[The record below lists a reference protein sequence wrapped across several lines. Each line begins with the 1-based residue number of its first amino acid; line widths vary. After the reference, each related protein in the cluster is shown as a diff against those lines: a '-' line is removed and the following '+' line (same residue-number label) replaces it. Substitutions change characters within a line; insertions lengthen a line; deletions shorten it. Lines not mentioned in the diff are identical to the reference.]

1 MGLTNS
7 SVGLNSAKEILTAK
21 KKNPNDIVI
30 ALAGNPNVGKS
41 TVFNALTGMNQH
53 TGNWPGKT
61 VSCAQGYFSHGG
73 KNFVLVDLPGTYS
86 LLAHSPEEE
95 VARDFICFGK
105 SAAIIVV
112 CDAGCIERSMNLLL
126 QVTEI
131 NKNVILCVN
140 LMDEARKKKI
150 NIDLNLI
157 SKRLGIKVIATSARS
172 NKGMEELKDALLSV
186 CGCSYEITY
195 GEKTEQ
201 AIELIESE
209 TEKYKDVID
218 PRFLALRLLSCEDP
232 SKSSLINHMG
242 MENEEKESL
251 FSAVSDAKAS
261 VSMNGDDFEDDV
273 VRSLIKC
280 GEEITAGAIE
290 YQNGQYSKKDEKID
304 KILTGKIFAFPAMF
318 LLLALVFYITITL
331 ANYPSAILSMG
342 FTKAE
347 EYLYGLILSTGC
359 PVFICDF
366 IFKGVFRVV
375 GWIISVMLPPMAIF
389 FPLFTLLEDWGYLPR
404 VAFNLDRCFKK
415 CDSCGKQSL
424 TMCMGFGC
432 NAAGVVG
439 CRIIDSER
447 ERLIAILTNAFVPCN
462 GRFPAMI
469 TLITVF
475 FVGFAGGVSGFL
487 SALYLALIIVAGIGA
502 TLLAS
507 KLLSK
512 TVLKGKPSFFT
523 LEMPSYRRPQIAK
536 TLVRSIFDRT
546 IFVLGRAVVVAIP
559 AGALIWILSNVTV
572 GDVSVLNH
580 ISSFLDPVG
589 KLLGMDGVILMAFIL
604 GLPANEIVIPI
615 VIMAYTSS
623 GALTEIGDV
632 SLISEILTSNGWT
645 PVTALCVIV
654 FSLMHSPCTTTLLTV
669 KKETGSVKWTAVA
682 AILPTVFGVIACL
695 LINLIASFF
704 SIYH

>member
-21 KKNPNDIVI
+21 KKSPDDIVI

-61 VSCAQGYFSHGG
+61 VSCAQGYFSHEG

-140 LMDEARKKKI
+140 LMDEAKKKKI
-150 NIDLNLI
+150 NIDPALI

-172 NKGMEELKDALLSV
+172 NKGIEELKNALLDV
-186 CGCSYEITY
+186 TGCSYEITY

-201 AIELIESE
+201 AISLLESE
-209 TEKYKDVID
+209 TEKFKDIIN

-232 SKSSLINHMG
+232 SESSLMKHISIS
-242 MENEEKESL
+242 NEEKESL
-251 FSAVSDAKAS
+251 ALTVSDAKAS
-261 VSMNGDDFEDDV
+261 VFMSGDDFEDDIV
-273 VRSLIKC
+273 KSLIKC

-290 YQNGQYSKKDEKID
+290 YQNGQYSKRDEKID
-304 KILTGKIFAFPAMF
+304 RILTGKIFAFPAMF
-318 LLLALVFYITITL
+318 LLLALVFYITITF
-331 ANYPSAILSMG
+331 ANYPSSLLSMG

-375 GWIISVMLPPMAIF
+375 GWIVSVMLPPMAIF

-475 FVGFAGGVSGFL
+475 FVGFASGVSGFL

-559 AGALIWILSNVTV
+559 AGAIIWILSNVTV

-580 ISSFLDPVG
+580 ISSFLDPAG
-589 KLLGMDGVILMAFIL
+589 RLLGMDGVILMAFIL

-615 VIMAYTSS
+615 AIMAYTSS

-669 KKETGSVKWTAVA
+669 KKETGSIKWTAVA
-682 AILPTVFGVIACL
+682 AILPTMFGIVACL
-695 LINLIASFF
+695 LINLIASIF
-704 SIYH
+704 

>member
-21 KKNPNDIVI
+21 KKSPDDIVI

-61 VSCAQGYFSHGG
+61 VSCAQGYFSHEG

-140 LMDEARKKKI
+140 LMDEAKKKKI
-150 NIDLNLI
+150 NIDLALI

-172 NKGMEELKDALLSV
+172 NKGIEELKNALLDV
-186 CGCSYEITY
+186 TGCSYEITY

-201 AIELIESE
+201 AIFLLESE
-209 TEKYKDVID
+209 TEKFKDIIN

-232 SKSSLINHMG
+232 SESSLMKHISIS
-242 MENEEKESL
+242 NEEKESL
-251 FSAVSDAKAS
+251 ALTVSDAKAS
-261 VSMNGDDFEDDV
+261 AFMSGDDFEDDIV
-273 VRSLIKC
+273 KSLIKC

-290 YQNGQYSKKDEKID
+290 YQNGQYSKRDEKID
-304 KILTGKIFAFPAMF
+304 RILTGKIFAFPAMF
-318 LLLALVFYITITL
+318 LLLALVFYITITF
-331 ANYPSAILSMG
+331 ANYPSSLLSMG

-375 GWIISVMLPPMAIF
+375 GWIVSVMLPPMAIF

-475 FVGFAGGVSGFL
+475 FVGFASGVSGFL

-559 AGALIWILSNVTV
+559 AGAIIWILSNVTV

-615 VIMAYTSS
+615 AIMAYTSS

-632 SLISEILTSNGWT
+632 SLISEILISNGWT

-669 KKETGSVKWTAVA
+669 KKETGSIKWTAVA
-682 AILPTVFGVIACL
+682 AILPTIFGVVACL
-695 LINLIASFF
+695 LINLIASIF
-704 SIYH
+704 

>member
-21 KKNPNDIVI
+21 KKSPGDIVI

-61 VSCAQGYFSHGG
+61 VSCAQGYFSHEG

-140 LMDEARKKKI
+140 LMDEAKKKKI
-150 NIDLNLI
+150 NIDLALI

-172 NKGMEELKDALLSV
+172 NKGIEELKNALLDV
-186 CGCSYEITY
+186 TGCSYEITY

-201 AIELIESE
+201 AIFLLESE
-209 TEKYKDVID
+209 TEKFKDIIN

-232 SKSSLINHMG
+232 SESSLMKHISIS
-242 MENEEKESL
+242 NEEKESL
-251 FSAVSDAKAS
+251 ALTVSDAKAS
-261 VSMNGDDFEDDV
+261 VFMSGDDFEDDIV
-273 VRSLIKC
+273 KSLIKC

-290 YQNGQYSKKDEKID
+290 YQNGQYSKRDEKID
-304 KILTGKIFAFPAMF
+304 RILTGKIFAFPAMF
-318 LLLALVFYITITL
+318 LLLALVFYITITF
-331 ANYPSAILSMG
+331 ANYPSSLLSMG

-375 GWIISVMLPPMAIF
+375 GWIVSVMLPPMAIF

-475 FVGFAGGVSGFL
+475 FVGFASGVSGFL

-559 AGALIWILSNVTV
+559 AGAVIWILSNVTV

-589 KLLGMDGVILMAFIL
+589 RLLGMDGVILMAFIL

-615 VIMAYTSS
+615 AIMAYTSS

-669 KKETGSVKWTAVA
+669 KKETGSIKWTAVA
-682 AILPTVFGVIACL
+682 AILPTIFGVVACL
-695 LINLIASFF
+695 LINLIASIF
-704 SIYH
+704 